1 MRINDIAVDKCG
13 EYSLKVIFSG
23 GSTGGHLMSGLSLAE
38 EIKAIYPES
47 DIMFFATSKPF
58 EKECIQEKGF
68 LFKKLPFTKGN
79 KRSIVGK
86 VRFWVGMVLDIVYT
100 GFIIRKTRPDIVV
113 GLGGYSSVPSIVGAM
128 LLSIPF
134 VLIEQNIVPGKVNRL
149 FSGRAKEV
157 FCHFQQSVKW
167 FKKAKSVVVT
177 GNPVRKDIL
186 SAQKEVSATVLG
198 LSPEKDTI
206 LIIGGSQG
214 ASTINKVMADCLPL
228 FEKRSDKLQIIHCTG
243 DSDFDEIRTA
253 YDRYRIGSYVC
264 PFLSGMQ
271 HAYCMADV
279 VVSRAGA
286 GTITEITAV
295 GLPSIL
301 IPYPFAADNHQYY
314 NALELSTHGA
324 AYLVEENEFDDKK
337 AGELITGLLDDEC
350 KRINMCSNS
359 LELGKPEAA
368 GKIVKRI
375 NLLLIETG

>member
-1 MRINDIAVDKCG
+1 MVNEGYR
-13 EYSLKVIFSG
+13 LKVIFSG

-38 EIKAIYPES
+38 EVKDACPKSEIT
-47 DIMFFATSKPF
+47 FFATSKSF

-68 LFKKLPFTKGN
+68 LFKKLPFTIGN
-79 KRSIVGK
+79 RRSIFGK
-86 VRFWVGMVLDIVYT
+86 MRFYVGMVLDTVYA
-100 GFIIRKTRPDIVV
+100 GFVICKTRPDIVV

-128 LLSIPF
+128 LLATPF
-134 VLIEQNIVPGKVNRL
+134 VIIEQNLVPGKVNRL
-149 FSGRAKEV
+149 FSGKAKEV
-157 FCHFQQSVKW
+157 FCHFQQSVRW
-167 FKKAKSVVVT
+167 FKRTKAVTVT

-186 SAQKEVSATVLG
+186 FAQKEVAATVLG
-198 LSPEKDTI
+198 LSLDKETI

-214 ASTINKVMADCLPL
+214 ASAINKVMVGCLPL

-243 DSDFDEIRTA
+243 DNDFDEISAA
-253 YDRYRIGSYVC
+253 YGKYKIDSYVC
-264 PFLSGMQ
+264 PFLSSMQ
-271 HAYCMADV
+271 HAYSMADV

-324 AYLVEENEFDDKK
+324 AYLIEEKDFNERG
-337 AGELITGLLDDEC
+337 AEELIIGLFEDKS
-350 KRINMCSNS
+350 KRIDMCSKS

-368 GKIVKRI
+368 GKILQRI
-375 NLLLIETG
+375 NQLLVG

>member
-1 MRINDIAVDKCG
+1 MAV
-13 EYSLKVIFSG
+13 
-23 GSTGGHLMSGLSLAE
+23 
-38 EIKAIYPES
+38 YPES

-68 LFKKLPFTKGN
+68 LFKKLPFTIGN
-79 KRSIVGK
+79 KCSIIGK
-86 VRFWVGMVLDIVYT
+86 VRFWVGMALDTAYT
-100 GFIIRKTRPDIVV
+100 GFVIRKAKPDIVV
-113 GLGGYSSVPSIVGAM
+113 GLGGYSSVPSIIGAM
-128 LLSIPF
+128 LQAIPF

-149 FSGRAKEV
+149 FSGMAKEV

-167 FKKAKSVVVT
+167 FKKADSVVVT

-186 SAQKEVSATVLG
+186 FAQKEESAKVLG
-198 LSPEKDTI
+198 LSPDKDTI

-214 ASTINKVMADCLPL
+214 ASVINKVMTACLPQ
-228 FEKRSDKLQIIHCTG
+228 FERRSDKLQVIHCTG
-243 DSDFDEIRTA
+243 DNDFDEIRA
-253 YDRYRIGSYVC
+253 VYDKYRIGSYVC

-271 HAYCMADV
+271 HAYSIADV

-324 AYLVEENEFDDKK
+324 AYLVDEKKFDVEK
-337 AGELITGLLDDEC
+337 AGELVAGLIEDKS
-350 KRINMCSNS
+350 KRINMCSKS
-359 LELGKPEAA
+359 LALGKPEAA
-368 GKIVKRI
+368 SKIVKRI
-375 NLLLIETG
+375 NKLLVETG